1 MTPNIRQ
8 AKGPFTLLAIT
19 LVVSELLLGL
29 WMLYKATEPYERIVA
44 GSLSVAVL
52 IAFLVV
58 FCVVFQ
64 IKTEFYRWRTSS

>member
-19 LVVSELLLGL
+19 LVVSELLLGS
-29 WMLYKATEPYERIVA
+29 WMLYTATEPYERIVS

-58 FCVVFQ
+58 FCVVFK
-64 IKTEFYRWRTSS
+64 IKTDFYRWRSS

>member
-19 LVVSELLLGL
+19 LVVSELLLGS
-29 WMLYKATEPYERIVA
+29 WMLYKATEPFERIVA

-58 FCVVFQ
+58 FCVVYQ
-64 IKTEFYRWRTSS
+64 IKTEFYRWRSS

>member
-19 LVVSELLLGL
+19 LVVSELLLGG
-29 WMLYKATEPYERIVA
+29 WMLFKATDSFERIVA

-58 FCVVFQ
+58 FCVVFN
-64 IKTEFYRWRTSS
+64 IKTEFYRWRTSD